1 MKLLKMLFVL
11 SVVLLVASSSFATC
25 THKPKDGV
33 YTTSGGTLFA
43 GRASEA
49 FCGGVGPGAPGN
61 TQNAMSWDGAAL
73 GGQWHIWGMAIDA
86 TGAVETGRFFDAH
99 GNGWIDYV
107 TDYTGGQFWLSG
119 GGAWTDG
126 LGDFGGTITYY
137 NVDAKVSY
145 IGGQPVGVTSNISMR
160 GAFASCNYCFIDYG
174 ISNVILV
181 WRTGYTAPMPANYPP
196 FLCSANAGELY
207 DVCDATISIFC
218 DVTATQP
225 STWGQ
230 IKDLYR

>member
-1 MKLLKMLFVL
+1 
-11 SVVLLVASSSFATC
+11 
-25 THKPKDGV
+25 
-33 YTTSGGTLFA
+33 
-43 GRASEA
+43 
-49 FCGGVGPGAPGN
+49 
-61 TQNAMSWDGAAL
+61 
-73 GGQWHIWGMAIDA
+73 
-86 TGAVETGRFFDAH
+86 
-99 GNGWIDYV
+99 
-107 TDYTGGQFWLSG
+107 
-119 GGAWTDG
+119 
-126 LGDFGGTITYY
+126 
-137 NVDAKVSY
+137 
-145 IGGQPVGVTSNISMR
+145 MR